1 MRVKAGQR
9 GSPLAD
15 SMQPQDKPN
24 LHYPKMK
31 YHWIQNPVIVNNA
44 DEGTALGGG
53 WADTPAAFA
62 PYSGPRPPRTADQKA
77 IKWVDDWPVPA
88 VMSDHRQGIK
98 IELLRADAAFW
109 KSPET
114 SDAHLAT
121 MRQAF
126 EGVVMVLFVAG
137 VLTESLLRNEIPQLV
152 WDSAIAA
159 GWWRCASE
167 TSQNIFPERV
177 GHYWVW
183 RDDRTD
189 WHRLFHDETEEWV
202 VRLPAAPAK
211 AVVVPDLGARLDAA
225 CDSAMIS
232 HQEQASRMGIG
243 RSTYFEVKAGR
254 GGKQARRRA
263 EEYLRTLQTTPKPD

>member
-1 MRVKAGQR
+1 
-9 GSPLAD
+9 
-15 SMQPQDKPN
+15 
-24 LHYPKMK
+24 
-31 YHWIQNPVIVNNA
+31 
-44 DEGTALGGG
+44 
-53 WADTPAAFA
+53 
-62 PYSGPRPPRTADQKA
+62 
-77 IKWVDDWPVPA
+77 VPG
-88 VMSDHRQGIK
+88 VTSDHRQRIK

-137 VLTESLLRNEIPQLV
+137 VLMESLLRNEIPQLV

-167 TSQNIFPERV
+167 TLQNIFPERV

-202 VRLPAAPAK
+202 VRLPVISAK
-211 AVVVPDLGARLDAA
+211 AAVAPNLGARLNAA
-225 CDSAMIS
+225 CDAVMIS
-232 HQEQASRMGIG
+232 HQQQAARIGIG
-243 RSTYFEVKAGR
+243 RSTYFEGESR
-254 GGKQARRRA
+254 ARRQEGPATGGRIPPQSADDAKTGLNRDCFGTLAPGARLDHRAPAATGRETA
-263 EEYLRTLQTTPKPD
+263 EEQRRTTHHGRSAEMSTS

>member
-1 MRVKAGQR
+1 MRRKSPRLGRRGRTYALLCTTTHSEATAR
-9 GSPLAD
+9 GS
-15 SMQPQDKPN
+15 
-24 LHYPKMK
+24 
-31 YHWIQNPVIVNNA
+31 
-44 DEGTALGGG
+44 ALRS
-53 WADTPAAFA
+53 
-62 PYSGPRPPRTADQKA
+62 SGLIPGE
-77 IKWVDDWPVPA
+77 VPA

-98 IELLRADAAFW
+98 IELLRADVAFW

-126 EGVVMVLFVAG
+126 EGVAMVLFAAG
-137 VLTESLLRNEIPQLV
+137 ILTENLLRNEIPQLV

-167 TSQNIFPERV
+167 TLQNIFPERV

-202 VRLPAAPAK
+202 VRLPVISAK
-211 AVVVPDLGARLDAA
+211 AALAPNLGARLNAA
-225 CDSAMIS
+225 CDAVMIS
-232 HQEQASRMGIG
+232 HQQQAARIGIG
-243 RSTYFEVKAGR
+243 R
-254 GGKQARRRA
+254 
-263 EEYLRTLQTTPKPD
+263 